1 MKYLFFPIIYLT
13 LLSIPCK
20 SIAQTNNKEYFNK
33 VIVGTS
39 LTLITNLY
47 ENLNAPKQEDKVLE
61 YTWNTNLSLEINKY
75 FRTGFHYMYIV
86 EKSKYFDNQK
96 YFMAG
101 TYIQFNPLGKKT
113 PPNRVY
119 IENSLNIGNIC
130 SCGNDRSYKLDNL
143 KYWGLG
149 LGADLKL
156 TNWLHLD
163 LAFHN
168 YIILNKIQEKYNW
181 TQYII
186 GLDFPISI
194 KKK

>member
-1 MKYLFFPIIYLT
+1 MKYLFPIIYLT
-13 LLSIPCK
+13 LLSTTCK
-20 SIAQTNNKEYFNK
+20 SIAQSNNKDYFNK

-39 LTLITNLY
+39 LTLIPNLY
-47 ENLNAPKQEDKVLE
+47 ENLNAPKQQDKVSE

-96 YFMAG
+96 YFMGG

-119 IENSLNIGNIC
+119 IENSFNIGNIC
-130 SCGNDRSYKLDNL
+130 TCTNDKPYKLDNL

-163 LAFHN
+163 LAYYH
-168 YIILNKIQEKYNW
+168 YIILNKIQGKYNW
-181 TQYII
+181 GGYII

-194 KKK
+194 KK